1 MESDQP
7 PNVPRVRLV
16 QSAAASSRGRGW
28 FFLSFILII
37 LLGLTWLG
45 ILGNLGNGL
54 ARKGTSADGLWQETV
69 VRDNAST
76 NQVKVALIEA
86 DGIISSL
93 SLSSNRRGM
102 ASSIKRQLQL
112 AAEDENVQGVL
123 LRIDSPGGEVLAS
136 DEICRE
142 IQRFQK
148 ETGKPVVASMSGLA
162 ASGGYYIAAPCR
174 WIVANPLTI
183 TGSIGVILHSYNYR
197 GLLDK
202 VGVQPQVFKSGRF
215 KDMLSGE
222 KPPEE
227 ILPETRKM
235 FQAMIDEAFAR
246 FKEVVHEGRSW
257 AQSQNNGAGR
267 ALSEDWETYADG
279 RILSGNQAFSFGFVD
294 ELGNFDKASER
305 MEEILGVQGFS
316 LIQYQRHLGLGDFLQ
331 IFGSADSN
339 RIEVDLGF
347 DFSQIQAGRLYFLAS
362 NYLH

>member
-16 QSAAASSRGRGW
+16 QTASSSSRGRGW
-28 FFLSFILII
+28 FFFSLVLLI

-45 ILGNLGNGL
+45 ILGGVGDDL
-54 ARKGTSADGLWQETV
+54 ALKGTSADGLWKETV

-76 NQVKVALIEA
+76 NRVKVALIEA

-93 SLSSNRRGM
+93 SLSSSGGGM

-112 AAEDENVQGVL
+112 AAEDENVEGVL

-136 DEICRE
+136 DDIYRE
-142 IQRFQK
+142 IERFQR

-222 KPPEE
+222 KPPGE
-227 ILPETRKM
+227 ILPETREM
-235 FQAMIDEAFAR
+235 FQAMIDEAFDR
-246 FKEVVHEGRSW
+246 FQGSYPRRQIVGAKPKQRRRQGFVKGLGNLRRW
-257 AQSQNNGAGR
+257 QNFVGKASLR
-267 ALSEDWETYADG
+267 IRFCG
-279 RILSGNQAFSFGFVD
+279 RIGQLRQGKRANGGNSRRPRLLPHPISTASWTGRFSSAFRQCGFQPNRSGPWF
-294 ELGNFDKASER
+294 
-305 MEEILGVQGFS
+305 
-316 LIQYQRHLGLGDFLQ
+316 
-331 IFGSADSN
+331 
-339 RIEVDLGF
+339 
-347 DFSQIQAGRLYFLAS
+347 
-362 NYLH
+362 

>member
-1 MESDQP
+1 MESNQP

-16 QSAAASSRGRGW
+16 QTAASSSRGRGW
-28 FFLSFILII
+28 FFLSLILLI

-45 ILGNLGNGL
+45 ILGNLGNDL
-54 ARKGTSADGLWQETV
+54 AMKGTSADGLWKETV
-69 VRDNAST
+69 VRDNSST
-76 NQVKVALIEA
+76 NQVKVALIEV

-102 ASSIKRQLQL
+102 ASSIKFQLQL

-136 DEICRE
+136 DDIYRE

-235 FQAMIDEAFAR
+235 FQTMIDEAFDR
-246 FKEVVHEGRSW
+246 FKEVVREGRSW
-257 AQSQNNGAGR
+257 AQSQNNSEGQ

-279 RILSGNQAFSFGFVD
+279 RILSGSQAFRVGFVD
-294 ELGNFDKASER
+294 ELGNFDKASEQ
-305 MEEILGVQGFS
+305 MEKILGVQGFY

-331 IFGSADSN
+331 IFGRADSN
-339 RIEVDLGF
+339 RIEVDIGF
-347 DFSQIQAGRLYFLAS
+347 DFSQIQAGRLYFLAP

>member
-16 QSAAASSRGRGW
+16 QTASSSSRGRGW
-28 FFLSFILII
+28 FFFSLVLLI
-37 LLGLTWLG
+37 LLGVTWLG
-45 ILGNLGNGL
+45 ILGNVGNDL
-54 ARKGTSADGLWQETV
+54 ALKGTSADGLWKETV

-93 SLSSNRRGM
+93 SLSSSRGGM

-112 AAEDENVQGVL
+112 AAEDENVKGVL

-136 DEICRE
+136 DNIYRE
-142 IQRFQK
+142 IERFQR
-148 ETGKPVVASMSGLA
+148 ETGKPVVASLSGLA

-197 GLLDK
+197 GLLNK

-222 KPPEE
+222 KPPNE

-235 FQAMIDEAFAR
+235 FQTMIDEAFDR
-246 FKEVVHEGRSW
+246 FKEVVREGRSW
-257 AQSQNNGAGR
+257 AQSQNNGDGK
-267 ALSEDWETYADG
+267 ALSRDWETYADG
-279 RILSGNQAFSFGFVD
+279 RILSGNQAFKFGFVD

-305 MEEILGVQGFS
+305 MEEILGVQGFY

-331 IFGSADSN
+331 LFGSADSN

-347 DFSQIQAGRLYFLAS
+347 EFSQIQAGRLYFLAP